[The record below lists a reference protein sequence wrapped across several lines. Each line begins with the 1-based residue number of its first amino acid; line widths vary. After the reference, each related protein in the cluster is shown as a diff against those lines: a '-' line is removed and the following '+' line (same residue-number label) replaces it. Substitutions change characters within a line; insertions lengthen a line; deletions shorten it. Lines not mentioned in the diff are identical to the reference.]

1 MAGGEGRGEGG
12 DLASPHAVSSSPVG
26 RRRRCVLCK
35 LLLKPPPPPHPLST
49 LLRSRLH
56 PSASHTALRPIRLY
70 VLAPPC
76 EGLCQLCSH
85 LQLSLG
91 AANSKFYQT
100 CRRARFYKRTRRRG
114 RPRLSGEFLE
124 FRATRRDGPRAA
136 LPLPFLWCLEFELRK
151 RRSTCAAFLPT
162 YFPSTKKRGIRENV
176 LNMRP
181 PGNKY
186 VHSINMRVPAGVSR
200 SAGV

>member
-1 MAGGEGRGEGG
+1 MDFEVSHVNLQRGAANTAAVRLDVEGTQLTGGLVHKRQVMVGGERVGG
-12 DLASPHAVSSSPVG
+12 AARRLVLG

-35 LLLKPPPPPHPLST
+35 LLLHPHTQPLST
-49 LLRSRLH
+49 LLQSRLH

-70 VLAPPC
+70 VLAPPR

-100 CRRARFYKRTRRRG
+100 CRRTRFYKKTRRHG

-136 LPLPFLWCLEFELRK
+136 LPPPFLWRLEFELRK
-151 RRSTCAAFLPT
+151 RRSTCAAFPPT
-162 YFPSTKKRGIRENV
+162 YFPSTKKGE
-176 LNMRP
+176 
-181 PGNKY
+181 
-186 VHSINMRVPAGVSR
+186 
-200 SAGV
+200 